1 MANYRLVI
9 PRPIYQAAC
18 IIFVVAVPL
27 FLIAASVTWAVN
39 DSGLYRRGFEKY
51 DIANRSGITEAD
63 LIRVGGELRRYFNSG
78 EEPLRVIVP
87 VYGLDRELY
96 NHREVEH
103 MRDVK
108 VLVRGT
114 YLVAAI
120 SGFYLLGLTAAAYAL
135 CRAGFAGRL
144 ARLSIWGGGLTLG
157 IVAAVGLFA
166 LVGFDSLFLLFH
178 QISFSNDL
186 WQLDPRTD
194 YLLIMFP
201 QGFWFDATM
210 RVALTTIAGALLIAA
225 AGGGYVFSMKKRGR
239 GKGDDEGNFQKAE
252 GP

>member
-1 MANYRLVI
+1 MTISRFTI

-18 IIFVVAVPL
+18 ILFVVAVPL
-27 FLIAASVTWAVN
+27 LLISASVSWAIN
-39 DSGLYRRGFEKY
+39 DAGLYRRGFEKY
-51 DIANRSGITEAD
+51 DIAARSGITQED
-63 LIRVGGELRRYFNSG
+63 LIRVGGELRQYFNTG
-78 EEPLRVIVP
+78 EEPLRVVAP
-87 VYGLDRELY
+87 VYGMERELY

-108 VLVRGT
+108 VLIQGT
-114 YLVAAI
+114 YAVAAI
-120 SGFYLLGLTAAAYAL
+120 SALYVLGMAATGYAL
-135 CRAGFAGRL
+135 CGSGFTGRL

-186 WQLDPRTD
+186 WQLNPRTD

-225 AGGGYVFSMKKRGR
+225 AGGGYVFFREETRAGQR
-239 GKGDDEGNFQKAE
+239 Q
-252 GP
+252 